1 MQAVGFECF
10 LQEFFCFAAPTKVA
24 GHSSVARGG
33 QNGNHPNQ
41 DLAKIWP

>member
-1 MQAVGFECF
+1 VFSSGI
-10 LQEFFCFAAPTKVA
+10 FCFAAPTKV
-24 GHSSVARGG
+24 VICPLARGG